1 MADIV
6 ILAVIGVLLVL
17 ALISVKKHGLEDCSG
32 CSSYGSCTHNCSAI
46 RKDLSRARRDI
57 AKEGR

>member
-32 CSSYGSCTHNCSAI
+32 CSSYGS
-46 RKDLSRARRDI
+46 
-57 AKEGR
+57 

>member
-6 ILAVIGVLLVL
+6 ILTVIGVLLVL
-17 ALISVKKHGLEDCSG
+17 ALISVKKHGLEDCSS
-32 CSSYGSCTHNCSAI
+32 CSSYGTCNHNCSAI
-46 RKDLSRARRDI
+46 RKDLKRARRDL